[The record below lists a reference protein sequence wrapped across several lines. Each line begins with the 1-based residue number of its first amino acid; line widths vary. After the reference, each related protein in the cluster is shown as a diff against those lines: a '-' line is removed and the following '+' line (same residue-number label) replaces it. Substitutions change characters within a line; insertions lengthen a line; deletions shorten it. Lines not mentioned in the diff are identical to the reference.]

1 MAGELESRLHRLLHK
16 AAELGG
22 RLVLELEED
31 GDVYAGLL
39 DPDGVELAAG
49 RGPGVDEATAG
60 LGFRLGE
67 GRTVELDEL
76 RAWLVAIE
84 AAGCPWS
91 PRAECWAGL
100 GGWPVRRWGHGPCA
114 GVSLAAAGAANGGLV
129 CTGAGGPCRVYK
141 KQKRR
146 KRRR

>member
-1 MAGELESRLHRLLHK
+1 VSGLERRLHRLLAK
-16 AAELGG
+16 AGELGG

-60 LGFRLGE
+60 LSFRLGE
-67 GRTVELDEL
+67 GRVVELDEL
-76 RAWLVAIE
+76 RTWLAPFEVCAWSASPSS
-84 AAGCPWS
+84 GCWS
-91 PRAECWAGL
+91 AVPC
-100 GGWPVRRWGHGPCA
+100 WPVRRWGHGPCPPA
-114 GVSLAAAGAANGGLV
+114 LQLAAGAPAV
-129 CTGAGGPCRVYK
+129 GADSWGFVLFARPPK

-146 KRRR
+146 RKRR